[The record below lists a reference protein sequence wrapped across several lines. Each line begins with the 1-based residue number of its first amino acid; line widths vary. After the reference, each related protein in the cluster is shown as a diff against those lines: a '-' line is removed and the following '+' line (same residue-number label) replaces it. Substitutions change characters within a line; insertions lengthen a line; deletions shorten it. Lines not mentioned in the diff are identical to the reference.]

1 MHSFRRSLGL
11 KMFSAAAI
19 LIELIVLEEGG
30 SMATLCL
37 RERPG
42 LGGGEPVFFI
52 VDCKIS
58 RKRAAGSFRSFVHV
72 PLFPNSIV
80 KSNSFSLS
88 SRTE

>member
-19 LIELIVLEEGG
+19 LVKSIVLEGG